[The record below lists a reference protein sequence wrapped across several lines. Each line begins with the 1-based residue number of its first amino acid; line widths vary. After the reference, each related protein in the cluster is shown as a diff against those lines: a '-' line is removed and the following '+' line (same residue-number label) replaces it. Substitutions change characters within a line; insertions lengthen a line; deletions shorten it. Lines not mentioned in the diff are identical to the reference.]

1 MSEYQRQN
9 PGLAYEPTGQDFDST
24 TESKGDKSPE
34 EIEREIEETRNR
46 MSQNIDELGDRLN
59 PQNLKQQA
67 KDSIRNAASGAVSNV
82 GEKARSTGFR
92 LVDVI
97 RENPLPVIA
106 VGAGVTWLL
115 TQRSNSDVSGN
126 RMARYAYTGPDRRQY
141 EGRQYAGRQY
151 EGRQFQDFEEGD
163 IEGQSRG
170 GIKARV
176 GGAVSGVKEKVSG
189 TASGIAEKAG
199 ELASGTRER
208 AGEIGWQA
216 RRQTDRI
223 KTNLE
228 HAATENP
235 LTVAIGAAILG
246 MAIGLLVPETER
258 ENELMGSARDQLV
271 DRAERTAERVKD
283 AAVDAGREVKDAVK
297 TEVTDRA
304 PEVKQVVQ
312 EAGMMVKEQVKESAK
327 KVKNQAKQAA
337 TESGNESATGT
348 ATNPTMGTANNP
360 GTGRGN
366 NPRSTP

>member
-1 MSEYQRQN
+1 
-9 PGLAYEPTGQDFDST
+9 
-24 TESKGDKSPE
+24 
-34 EIEREIEETRNR
+34 

-82 GEKARSTGFR
+82 GEQARRTGFR

-115 TQRSNSDVSGN
+115 TQRSRSEISGN
-126 RMARYAYTGPDRRQY
+126 RMARYSYTGPERRQY
-141 EGRQYAGRQY
+141 EGSEFAGRQY
-151 EGRQFQDFEEGD
+151 EGRQFENFEEGEF
-163 IEGQSRG
+163 EGQSRG
-170 GIKARV
+170 GIKSRV
-176 GGAVSGVKEKVSG
+176 GNAISGVREKVSG
-189 TASGIAEKAG
+189 TTSGIAEKAG
-199 ELASGTRER
+199 ELASGTKER
-208 AGEIGWQA
+208 VGQIGWQA
-216 RRQTDRI
+216 RRQTDRV

-235 LTVAIGAAILG
+235 LAVAVGAAILG
-246 MAIGLLVPETER
+246 MAIGLLLPETER
-258 ENELMGSARDQLV
+258 ENQMMGSTRDQLV
-271 DRAERTAERVKD
+271 DRAERTVERVKD
-283 AAVDAGREVKDAVK
+283 AATEAGREVKDAVQ
-297 TEVTDRA
+297 TEISERKGD
-304 PEVKQVVQ
+304 VKQVVQ

-337 TESGNESATGT
+337 TESGDESATGT
-348 ATNPTMGTANNP
+348 ATNPTMGTANTP